1 MTNTPAPIAALLR
14 SPAFALAARIAL
26 TCAFWWGGL
35 AKVFD
40 FQGALAE
47 AQHFVGPSGAM
58 AVAVLTIAVELIGS
72 ALLIAGRMAWLGA
85 GALGVFTVLATLI
98 AHNFWQVQDAG
109 ERFREFNTFLEHI
122 GLVGGL
128 ALAAVLADTPPR
140 TQRE

>member
-1 MTNTPAPIAALLR
+1 MTPAPIAALLR
-14 SPAFALAARIAL
+14 SPALSLVARVAL

-35 AKVFD
+35 AKLFD

-47 AQHFVGPSGAM
+47 AEHFVGPAAAM
-58 AVAVLTIAVELIGS
+58 AVAVLTIGVELIGS
-72 ALLIAGRMAWLGA
+72 ALLITGRWAWLGA

-98 AHNFWQVQDAG
+98 AHGFWQVQDAG

-128 ALAAVLADTPPR
+128 ALAAVLADVTSR
-140 TQRE
+140 KASG

>member
-1 MTNTPAPIAALLR
+1 MANAPAPIAALLH

-26 TCAFWWGGL
+26 TCAFWWGGF
-35 AKVFD
+35 AKLFD
-40 FQGALAE
+40 FEGALAE

-72 ALLIAGRMAWLGA
+72 ALLIAGRLAWLGA

-128 ALAAVLADTPPR
+128 ALAAVLADASRKTLH
-140 TQRE
+140 E